1 MLANQQTYW
10 SALPYLLTA
19 ALLAAAPVCAAGV
32 VSGDTL
38 SNAVD

>member
-19 ALLAAAPVCAAGV
+19 ALLAAAPAAAGV